1 MDLNQEQPLNNA
13 ELAGVLDKVA
23 AGESSS
29 MDVLFRT
36 VYGELRAMAEARLR
50 YESPEITLQATALV
64 HEAYLK
70 LLPRREGSWAGRG
83 HLLAAAGEAM
93 RRILVDHARTKGREK
108 RGGSDQR
115 VRVELSDVGPLRDE
129 AELVELD
136 AALTRLAR
144 VDDTFARIVTM
155 RFFAG
160 MTEQEV
166 ATLLHTSE
174 RTVRRQWTYARAWLA
189 RELRGDT
196 PGTIAGSGGGAHSSE
211 TGAGGP

>member
-1 MDLNQEQPLNNA
+1 
-13 ELAGVLDKVA
+13 
-23 AGESSS
+23 

-93 RRILVDHARTKGREK
+93 RRILVDHARTKTREK
-108 RGGSDQR
+108 RGGDNR
-115 VRVELSDVGPLRDE
+115 VRVELSNVGPLRDD

-136 AALTRLAR
+136 AALTRLAQ
-144 VDDTFARIVTM
+144 VDEQSARIVSM

-160 MTEQEV
+160 MTEPEV
-166 ATLLHTSE
+166 AALLHTSE

-189 RELRGDT
+189 RELRGDF
-196 PGTIAGSGGGAHSSE
+196 PGLGSGGVV
-211 TGAGGP
+211 